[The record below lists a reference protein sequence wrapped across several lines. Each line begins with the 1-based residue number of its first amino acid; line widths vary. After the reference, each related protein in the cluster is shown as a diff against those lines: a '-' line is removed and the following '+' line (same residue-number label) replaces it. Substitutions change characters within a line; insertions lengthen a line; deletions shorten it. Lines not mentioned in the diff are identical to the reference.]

1 MSRGPDVTVVVV
13 NYNGG
18 DLTPACL
25 ETIPPAAETIVVDNG
40 SRDGSPET
48 IAARFPSVRLLRHSV
63 NRGFAAAVNRAL
75 EEARGRY
82 VCLLNNDARLA
93 PGALEELVRFM
104 DTHPDV
110 GICAPQLLHEDGRRQ
125 HSFDNFPSLATV
137 FLNKSL
143 LRRLFPGRFP
153 SKHREIA
160 APLDVESV
168 IGACMLVRRDL
179 IERIGPLDEAYFL
192 FLEETD
198 WCLRARRAGAR
209 VVFVPS
215 ARVVH
220 LQGRT
225 RDRVRIR
232 ARIEYTR
239 SLFTFFR
246 KNRPAAYPVLR
257 ALFPVRTL
265 FELLG
270 QTLTLWAPGVPQRW
284 IETAAVLG
292 WQLCGGPRGWGL
304 SGEAEPRTATLRDGT
319 RADEEHLEAFHDFE
333 RKSAGARVVK
343 DLRRKRTV
351 EYSWGGRTY
360 LVKFYKPGSAL
371 RRLKGAVLG
380 SKAARELARSRE
392 VVRRGIPCVPV
403 AAARD
408 RGPAPWVA
416 FQKLEGWAQL
426 QEVLLSDATVPA
438 ERRRLCRAYGRF
450 ARRLHDAGITQY
462 DFNPTNV
469 LVREGR
475 FRLIDFEHL
484 KIYGGRV
491 PERAR
496 WKALAKMNRIP
507 RLSRTDRLRFLRG
520 YLDAEEVDRA
530 RLRRIVE
537 AIRAGAAR
545 QRERDL
551 ARAERRCV
559 QENRDFG
566 AFRLGAVRGYY
577 RKDRGSGPGLGPD
590 DLRALA
596 EGRVAEGRYRLEE
609 AADPLGEWRRANRRA
624 REGRGPVPAAV
635 LLRDGESRGTLVF
648 FPDGT
653 G

>member
-25 ETIPPAAETIVVDNG
+25 ETVPPGAETIVVDNG
-40 SRDGSPET
+40 SRDGSPEA
-48 IAARFPSVRLLRHSV
+48 IAARFPGVRLLRNPV

-82 VCLLNNDARLA
+82 VCLLNNDARLT
-93 PGALEELVRFM
+93 PGALEGLVAFM
-104 DTHPDV
+104 DAHPDV
-110 GICAPQLLHEDGRRQ
+110 GMCAPQLLHEDGRRQ

-143 LRRLFPGRFP
+143 LRLLVPRRFP
-153 SKHREIA
+153 SKRLEVAEPI
-160 APLDVESV
+160 DVESV
-168 IGACMLVRRDL
+168 IGACMLVRKDL
-179 IERIGPLDEAYFL
+179 VDRIGPLDEAYFL

-209 VVFVPS
+209 VTFVPS

-225 RDRVRIR
+225 RDRVRVR

-246 KNRPAAYPVLR
+246 KNRPGAYLLLR
-257 ALFPVRTL
+257 ALFPIRTL
-265 FELLG
+265 LELLG
-270 QTLTLWAPGVPQRW
+270 QTLTLWAPRVPRRW
-284 IETAAVLG
+284 VETAAVAA
-292 WQLCGGPRGWGL
+292 WQFCLCPRGWGL
-304 SGEAEPRTATLRDGT
+304 SGEAEPRYATLRDGT
-319 RADEEHLEAFHDFE
+319 RVAEEHLEAFHDFE
-333 RKSAGARVVK
+333 RKAAGARVVK
-343 DLRRKRTV
+343 DLSRKRTV
-351 EYSWGGRTY
+351 EYAWGGRTY
-360 LVKFYKPGSAL
+360 LVKYYKVGSGL
-371 RRLKGAVLG
+371 RRLKAALLG
-380 SKAARELARSRE
+380 SKASRELARSCE
-392 VVRRGIPCVPV
+392 LVRRGIPCVPV

-408 RGPAPWVA
+408 RGAEPWVA
-416 FQKLEGWAQL
+416 FEKLEGWTQL
-426 QEVLLSDATVPA
+426 QETLLSEATLPA

-469 LVREGR
+469 LVRDGR

-484 KIYGGRV
+484 KAWGGRV
-491 PERAR
+491 PERVR

-520 YLDAEEVDRA
+520 YLDAEAPDRA
-530 RLRRIVE
+530 RRREVVRAILRR
-537 AIRAGAAR
+537 AGR
-545 QRERDL
+545 QAERDR

-559 QENRDFG
+559 RENRDFG
-566 AFRLGAVRGYY
+566 AFRLGPVRGYY
-577 RKDRGSGPGLGPD
+577 RKRRGAGPGLGPEE
-590 DLRALA
+590 LRALA
-596 EGRVAEGRYRLEE
+596 EGTAGGAYRFEE
-609 AADPLGEWRRANRRA
+609 TADPLGEWRRANRRA
-624 REGRGPVPAAV
+624 REGDGPVPAAV
-635 LLRDGESRGTLVF
+635 LVRDGESRGTLVF
-648 FPDGT
+648 FPNGP

>member
-18 DLTPACL
+18 DLAPACL
-25 ETIPPAAETIVVDNG
+25 ESIPPGAETIVVDNG
-40 SRDGSPET
+40 SRDGSPEA
-48 IAARFPSVRLLRHSV
+48 IAGRFPAVRLLRNPV

-82 VCLLNNDARLA
+82 VCLLNNDARLQ
-93 PGALEELVRFM
+93 PGALEELVSFM
-104 DTHPDV
+104 DAHPDV
-110 GICAPQLLHEDGRRQ
+110 GMCAPQLLHEDGRLQ

-143 LRRLFPGRFP
+143 LRLLFPRRFP
-153 SKHREIA
+153 SKRRPVTS
-160 APLDVESV
+160 PLDVESV

-179 IERIGPLDEAYFL
+179 IDRIGPLDEAYFL

-209 VVFVPS
+209 VTFVPS

-225 RDRVRIR
+225 RDRVRLR

-246 KNRPAAYPVLR
+246 KNRPRSYLLLR
-257 ALFPVRTL
+257 ALFPLRTL
-265 FELLG
+265 LELAG
-270 QTLTLWAPGVPQRW
+270 QTLALWAPGVPQRW
-284 IETAAVLG
+284 LETAAVLA
-292 WQLCGGPRGWGL
+292 WQLCLSPRRWGL
-304 SGEAEPRTATLRDGT
+304 SGQAEPRLATLRDGT
-319 RADEEHLEAFHDFE
+319 RVEEDHLEAFHDFE
-333 RKSAGARVVK
+333 RKAASARVVK
-343 DLRRKRTV
+343 DLRRKRTI
-351 EYSWGGRTY
+351 EYAWGGRTY
-360 LVKFYKPGSAL
+360 LVKYYKLGSGV
-371 RRLKGAVLG
+371 RRLKAALLG
-380 SKAARELARSRE
+380 SKASRELERSLAL
-392 VVRRGIPCVPV
+392 VRRGIPCVPV

-408 RGPAPWVA
+408 RGAEPWVA
-416 FQKLEGWAQL
+416 FEKLEGWAQL
-426 QEVLLSDATVPA
+426 QETLLSESTPAA

-450 ARRLHDAGITQY
+450 ARRLHDAGVTQY

-484 KIYGGRV
+484 KLYGGRV
-491 PERAR
+491 PERVR

-507 RLSRTDRLRFLRG
+507 RLSRTDRLRFLLG
-520 YLDAEEVDRA
+520 YLDAEAPDRERRRRVVRA
-530 RLRRIVE
+530 LLRR
-537 AIRAGAAR
+537 AAR
-545 QRERDL
+545 QAERDG

-559 QENRDFG
+559 RENRDFG
-566 AFRLGAVRGYY
+566 IFRAGPVRGYY
-577 RKDRGSGPGLGPD
+577 RKRRGSGPGLDPD
-590 DLRALA
+590 ALRALA
-596 EGRVAEGRYRLEE
+596 EGTARERYRLEE
-609 AADPLGEWRRANRRA
+609 TADAVRAWRRANRRA
-624 REGRGPVPAAV
+624 REGRGPVPLAV
-635 LLRDGESRGTLVF
+635 LLRDGQERGTLVF
-648 FPDGT
+648 FPDGS